1 MGKVIFYI
9 IVIALIGIQFI
20 KVERSNPPVTADL
33 NAPAEIKAI
42 LKNSCYDCHSNQT
55 KFPWY
60 SSVAPISWMI
70 ADHVKEGRAEL
81 NFSDWEKLSYQNKSN
96 LKKKIWEEVNNDE
109 MPLSG
114 YTIVHPTAQ
123 IDEMKKLAIKN
134 WALKDGYN

>member
-9 IVIALIGIQFI
+9 IIIALIGIQFI

-81 NFSDWEKLSYQNKSN
+81 NFSDWGKLSYQNKSN
-96 LKKKIWEEVNNDE
+96 LKKKIWEEVNNDK
-109 MPLSG
+109 MPLSV